1 LGIMQMNLCGQP
13 VEMLQP
19 PHKRGLYSAER
30 AAYFAYPDSRMVGAD
45 RELYGFRKDGT
56 EFPVE
61 VSLSPIETDDGRFSV
76 SAIRDITERKRIK
89 EIQTQLRRD
98 LTEREIAEKALFEEK
113 ELLRFTLS
121 CIGDAVITT
130 DTEGRITYLNPI
142 AEAVSLQMLVDA
154 ITGIINMPTTC
165 LIKRDGGATSTFLFL
180 VLPFLASFLALK

>member
-1 LGIMQMNLCGQP
+1 M
-13 VEMLQP
+13 
-19 PHKRGLYSAER
+19 
-30 AAYFAYPDSRMVGAD
+30 
-45 RELYGFRKDGT
+45 
-56 EFPVE
+56 
-61 VSLSPIETDDGRFSV
+61 SPIETDDGRFSV

-113 ELLRFTLS
+113 ELLRVTLS
-121 CIGDAVITT
+121 CIGYAVITT